1 VQLSRQHALQWQAYP
16 HAHFSSNF
24 FMQFINLVRLAPLLA
39 AAILVLLGGLGT
51 IAAAQGPGEPGLL
64 DSVRKLV
71 AEKDPARVARGR
83 SELAKE
89 FSKLGSG
96 TADAEKIAPAVV
108 KELTQASRSKNVS
121 ISASVNAALLLGEL
135 QYSDKKYDAAATSS
149 LVELVAD
156 ESVIPAVRVAAFNGL
171 IEQTSTAT
179 AGQAVSLLTTFT
191 KLATLE
197 DTTLPTVSRNWIL
210 ERLLEASPDLVSQ
223 LGDDKS
229 AVNPLKDAATTLLSD
244 ETRPVN
250 LRVRAAG
257 LLAAMTGSGLTLPAA
272 DIQRIA
278 EQTEAVAIAAVQE
291 DWDTIER
298 QKLQEKFS
306 GATPMGGMPAGGP
319 PGDALSVETHY
330 LSEAACLQTS
340 WRLVS
345 LANAAGGLAD
355 QLEDEKEKKSLQDR
369 AATLRRLGIAIYEA
383 PGDTS
388 AITAIKELI
397 PEAAAAFEADESG
410 GAATGTFSPF
420 QLR

>member
-1 VQLSRQHALQWQAYP
+1 
-16 HAHFSSNF
+16 
-24 FMQFINLVRLAPLLA
+24 MQFINLVRLVPLLA
-39 AAILVLLGGLGT
+39 AAILVLQGGLGT

-64 DSVRKLV
+64 DGVRKLV
-71 AEKDPARVARGR
+71 AEKDPARVTRAR

-89 FSKLGSG
+89 FSKLGSN
-96 TADAEKIAPAVV
+96 TADAKKIAPAVV

-135 QYSDKKYDAAATSS
+135 QYSDKKHDSAATSS
-149 LVELVAD
+149 LVELVSD

-171 IEQTSTAT
+171 VEQTSTAT
-179 AGQAVSLLTTFT
+179 AEQAASLLTTFT

-197 DTTLPTVSRNWIL
+197 DTTLPTVSRNWIQ

-229 AVNPLKDAATTLLSD
+229 AVNPLKDAAATLLGD

-257 LLAAMTGSGLTLPAA
+257 LLAAMTDSGLTLPAA

-291 DWDTIER
+291 DWDAIER

-355 QLEDEKEKKSLQDR
+355 RLEDEKEKKSLQDR

-388 AITAIKELI
+388 AIAAIKELI
-397 PEAAAAFEADESG
+397 PEAAAAFEANDSG
-410 GAATGTFSPF
+410 GADAGTFSPF

>member
-1 VQLSRQHALQWQAYP
+1 
-16 HAHFSSNF
+16 
-24 FMQFINLVRLAPLLA
+24 MQFINLVRLVPLLA

-64 DSVRKLV
+64 DGVRKLV
-71 AEKDPARVARGR
+71 AEKDPARVTRAR

-89 FSKLGSG
+89 FSKLGSN
-96 TADAEKIAPAVV
+96 TADAKKIAPAVV

-135 QYSDKKYDAAATSS
+135 QYSDKKHDSAATSS
-149 LVELVAD
+149 LVELVSD

-171 IEQTSTAT
+171 VEHASTAT
-179 AGQAVSLLTTFT
+179 AALLTTFT

-197 DTTLPTVSRNWIL
+197 DTTLPTVSRNWIQ

-244 ETRPVN
+244 ETRPIN

-257 LLAAMTGSGLTLPAA
+257 LLAAMTDSGLTLPAA

-306 GATPMGGMPAGGP
+306 GATPMGGMRASGP
-319 PGDALSVETHY
+319 SGDALSVETHY

-355 QLEDEKEKKSLQDR
+355 RLEDEKEKKSLQDR
-369 AATLRRLGIAIYEA
+369 AATLRRLGIAIYEV

-388 AITAIKELI
+388 AIAAIKELI
-397 PEAAAAFEADESG
+397 PEAAAAFEANDAG
-410 GAATGTFSPF
+410 GATTGTFSPF

>member
-1 VQLSRQHALQWQAYP
+1 
-16 HAHFSSNF
+16 
-24 FMQFINLVRLAPLLA
+24 M
-39 AAILVLLGGLGT
+39 
-51 IAAAQGPGEPGLL
+51 
-64 DSVRKLV
+64 
-71 AEKDPARVARGR
+71 AR
-83 SELAKE
+83 
-89 FSKLGSG
+89 
-96 TADAEKIAPAVV
+96 
-108 KELTQASRSKNVS
+108 ASRSKNVS

-135 QYSDKKYDAAATSS
+135 QYSDKKHDSAAASS
-149 LVELVAD
+149 LVELVSD

-171 IEQTSTAT
+171 VEHASTAT
-179 AGQAVSLLTTFT
+179 AALLTTFT

-197 DTTLPTVSRNWIL
+197 DTTLPTVSRNWIQ

-229 AVNPLKDAATTLLSD
+229 AVNPLKDAAATLLGD

-257 LLAAMTGSGLTLPAA
+257 LLAAMTGSGLALPAA

-291 DWDTIER
+291 DWDAIER

-355 QLEDEKEKKSLQDR
+355 RLEDEKEKKSLQDR

-388 AITAIKELI
+388 AITAIKALI
-397 PEAAAAFEADESG
+397 PEAAAAFEANDAG
-410 GAATGTFSPF
+410 GATTGTFSPF